1 MSENSAEL
9 TWENMSRTE
18 VLYLLYH
25 LPNHEKAEAEPMKH
39 ILAALQT
46 HPSLDPQSLEQS
58 DIQSP
63 RAQVGPSA
71 SRSPSPPIPLQPSLV
86 QDSARGDRRVSH
98 IHDEARSSTGVNAL
112 PVSKKKKGK
121 CGKKEKRAKDGLFNY
136 KFLGVISLT

>member
-1 MSENSAEL
+1 
-9 TWENMSRTE
+9 MSRTK

-25 LPNHEKAEAEPMKH
+25 LPNHEKAETDAMKH

-46 HPSLDPQSLEQS
+46 HPSLDPQSLEQT

-63 RAQVGPSA
+63 SAQVGSSA
-71 SRSPSPPIPLQPSLV
+71 ATPGPPIPLQPSLV

-98 IHDEARSSTGVNAL
+98 IQDEARSSALEKESTGVNAP

-121 CGKKEKRAKDGLFNY
+121 CGKKKKRAKDGQFKL
-136 KFLGVISLT
+136 L